1 METKSVNV
9 LAKINDVEI
18 QVVNDK
24 ENILVPVRPICEAL
38 GVAYEPQFT
47 KLKEDEF
54 LGSTITPSV
63 IVAADGK
70 AREMVCLP
78 FEFIFGWLFT
88 INPKN
93 VKEEAREAVM
103 QYRVECYRALFSYFT
118 EPNSFLKEK
127 QKMIDLYLD
136 EYETAKSNFRNAKSI
151 MDEKKKAFDQVRS
164 FSIDD
169 WRANG
174 RQYSISFPE
183 E

>member
-38 GVAYEPQFT
+38 GVNFQSQRN
-47 KLKEDEF
+47 KLNEDEF
-54 LGSTITPSV
+54 LSSV
-63 IVAADGK
+63 VVLSATTGADGK
-70 AREMVCLP
+70 SYEMVCLP

-118 EPNSFLKEK
+118 EPNTFLKEK